1 MSWQIKW
8 SLIHWLSIFGHN
20 FARNDFAWTVEHPWV
35 LISTESFLFFPFWL
49 SSEQPAFGVAPTYLT
64 LITNEPW
71 LPGLRWTGHKKDEL
85 SRDFLICCGKSRWK
99 KHAAALS
106 SPQSQPKA
114 QTAVASVKAN
124 AARRLQWRGAAAS
137 RLIQFFSRKK
147 ADELRWC
154 EVLEKTHG
162 SMMALTY
169 QFLNSTWTMS
179 FSNIF
184 KVLKLQNKRGLFSDE
199 C

>member
-1 MSWQIKW
+1 MNSRTQ
-8 SLIHWLSIFGHN
+8 
-20 FARNDFAWTVEHPWV
+20 HPRV

-124 AARRLQWRGAAAS
+124 AARRLRRPPRHDGGGFAPDPVFLSKKGGWAPLMRSPRENARQHDGLNLS
-137 RLIQFFSRKK
+137 VFEFYLDDVFFK
-147 ADELRWC
+147 
-154 EVLEKTHG
+154 
-162 SMMALTY
+162 Y
-169 QFLNSTWTMS
+169 F
-179 FSNIF
+179 
-184 KVLKLQNKRGLFSDE
+184 
-199 C
+199 

>member
-1 MSWQIKW
+1 MSWRIKW
-8 SLIHWLSIFGHN
+8 PHIDWLSIFGHN
-20 FARNDFAWTVEHPWV
+20 FARNNFAWTPIWV
-35 LISTESFLFFPFWL
+35 LISTESFLFLPFWL

-114 QTAVASVKAN
+114 QTAIASVKAN
-124 AARRLQWRGAAAS
+124 AARRWRGAR
-137 RLIQFFSRKK
+137 RLQRAPRHDGGGGGGGFAPDPVFLSKK
-147 ADELRWC
+147 R
-154 EVLEKTHG
+154 
-162 SMMALTY
+162 
-169 QFLNSTWTMS
+169 MS
-179 FSNIF
+179 SVDV
-184 KVLKLQNKRGLFSDE
+184 KS
-199 C
+199 

>member
-1 MSWQIKW
+1 MT
-8 SLIHWLSIFGHN
+8 LH
-20 FARNDFAWTVEHPWV
+20 EHPWV
-35 LISTESFLFFPFWL
+35 LISTESFLFLPFWL

-124 AARRLQWRGAAAS
+124 AARRLRRRGAATAA
-137 RLIQFFSRKK
+137 R
-147 ADELRWC
+147 A
-154 EVLEKTHG
+154 
-162 SMMALTY
+162 
-169 QFLNSTWTMS
+169 
-179 FSNIF
+179 
-184 KVLKLQNKRGLFSDE
+184 
-199 C
+199 

>member
-1 MSWQIKW
+1 MSWRIKW
-8 SLIHWLSIFGHN
+8 PRIDWLSIFGHN
-20 FARNDFAWTVEHPWV
+20 FARNDFAWMHPWV
-35 LISTESFLFFPFWL
+35 LISTESFLFLPFWL

-124 AARRLQWRGAAAS
+124 AARRATVAARCGDCGDCGARLGMTAAAAS
-137 RLIQFFSRKK
+137 RLIQFFSRKSGWDPLMRSPREN
-147 ADELRWC
+147 ARQHD
-154 EVLEKTHG
+154 G
-162 SMMALTY
+162 
-169 QFLNSTWTMS
+169 LNWSV
-179 FSNIF
+179 FEFYLDDVFF
-184 KVLKLQNKRGLFSDE
+184 KYF
-199 C
+199 